1 MLYLATSNRLAL
13 VVLAGWATGASA
25 QELDPENFVIENVY
39 IASVD
44 AEEVAINLM
53 VRDNKLAIISKDD
66 IPIPENI
73 VALDGN
79 KGYIVGNLAL
89 GEPPSFMI
97 LDGDPRVDFEVLL
110 DVDTRAV
117 FALVNGEVRFNR
129 LQLAADM
136 FEPQADR
143 RGWHAYEPPPVAL
156 PTNYG
161 YTGAWNHWS
170 TENTKGIFFGILALD
185 RQFWLSQDVRSRLQ
199 VGNLD
204 LYEGGEIRDL
214 RLGIFGTLGH
224 SERPWGY
231 YLAVATN
238 SFDKDYEASDQQNF
252 NFVDYRL
259 DIPVGTNLRMSVGK
273 QKEPI
278 SMERLMSLINLP
290 IQERSSVSA
299 ALLDARSFGVL
310 LSGNALDD
318 RISWASGVFSK
329 FIDTDQSVSD
339 AETSVVGRMTWL
351 PYLAENERHLLH
363 VGAAARVSN
372 GNDGYSFRS
381 VPEFDKSPVYVDTGL
396 SDADEIRQ
404 YSVEVSWRSGP
415 FWLHGEY
422 VTAGVES
429 PTDGNLDFDGYH
441 VTGSWLVTGE
451 VRDYRFKGGTLG
463 PVPVSRSVQ
472 ENGWG
477 ALELAAR
484 WSSVDLSDRNVQGG
498 EMQIASAGV
507 NWWLTTTFMVNFNY
521 RYIVNDRF
529 NLEGTSSGAMLRVL
543 LKMN

>member
-1 MLYLATSNRLAL
+1 MVLIMVLGLVPRLD
-13 VVLAGWATGASA
+13 A
-25 QELDPENFVIENVY
+25 QDIDPQNFIIENIY
-39 IASVD
+39 IATAD
-44 AEEVAINLM
+44 AEEVPINLM
-53 VRDNKLAIISKDD
+53 VRDNKLALLSKDD
-66 IPIPENI
+66 IPIPEGI
-73 VALDGN
+73 DVLDANG
-79 KGYIVGNLAL
+79 GFLVGNLVL
-89 GEPPSFMI
+89 GDTPGFMI
-97 LDGDPRVDFEVLL
+97 LDGDPRVDFELLL
-110 DVDTRAV
+110 DVDNRAV
-117 FALVNGEVRFNR
+117 FALSNGEVRYNR
-129 LQLAADM
+129 LQYAADM
-136 FEPQADR
+136 FEPRADR

-161 YTGAWNHWS
+161 YTGAWNHWN

-185 RQFWLSQDVRSRLQ
+185 RQFWLSQDVPSRLQ
-199 VGNLD
+199 VGNLK

-214 RLGIFGTLGH
+214 RLGVFGTFENF
-224 SERPWGY
+224 ERPWGY
-231 YLAVATN
+231 YLGVATN
-238 SFDKDYEASDQQNF
+238 SFDKDYEAGDQQNF

-259 DIPVGTNLRMSVGK
+259 DIPIGTNLRMSVGK

-290 IQERSSVSA
+290 IQERSSVSS

-310 LSGNALDD
+310 LSGNALGD
-318 RISWASGVFSK
+318 RIAWAGGVFSK
-329 FIDTDQSVSD
+329 FIDTDQSVND

-351 PYLAENERHLLH
+351 PYLSENEKHLLH
-363 VGAAARVSN
+363 LGAAVRVSN

-396 SDADEIRQ
+396 SDADEVRQ
-404 YSVEVSWRSGP
+404 YNVEVSWRSGP

-422 VTAGVES
+422 VTAGVDS
-429 PTDGNLDFDGYH
+429 LADGNLDFDGYH

-463 PVPVSRSVQ
+463 PVPVSRSVY
-472 ENGWG
+472 ENGRG

-484 WSSVDLSDRNVQGG
+484 WSSIDLSDRDIQGG

-507 NWWLTTTFMVNFNY
+507 NWWLSTTFMINFNY
-521 RYIVNDRF
+521 RYIVNERF

-543 LKMN
+543 LKLN